1 MSRTDYLNQQ
11 AGMENHATEKNGESE
26 SQKHPGYSLSGLLA
40 QCDPD
45 AEISKEDREWINAPP
60 VGKEIL

>member
-1 MSRTDYLNQQ
+1 MSRTNYLIQQ
-11 AGMENHATEKNGESE
+11 AEMENHFTEKTGESE
-26 SQKHPGYSLSGLLA
+26 SQKHPGHSLSGLLA

>member
-11 AGMENHATEKNGESE
+11 AEMENCFTEKNGETE
-26 SQKHPGYSLSGLLA
+26 SQKHPDYLLFWLLA

-45 AEISKEDREWINAPP
+45 AEIGKEDREWINAPP